1 MGEKSDMDG
10 VSEQSEEIYQVAKDW
25 WLKDAA
31 RLLPGEKGG
40 ATVFVLEFQD
50 GCRYAGYANGRVFGG
65 LADLMAGPLAPGS
78 DEFVR
83 EHGRRMAY
91 SVHCVASDLDRSR
104 AIALR
109 DELVS
114 QAPGDAYVASGPA
127 VTTSNCWLMEG
138 EPEVKVLSFSEWA
151 KAREIDDGTAIPE

>member
-1 MGEKSDMDG
+1 MSEKSDIDG
-10 VSEQSEEIYQVAKDW
+10 VRGQSEEMYLIASDW
-25 WLKDAA
+25 WREDGV

-40 ATVFVLEFQD
+40 TTVFVLEYQD
-50 GCRYAGYANGRVFGG
+50 GCRYVGCASRSVFGR
-65 LADLMAGPLAPGS
+65 LAELMAGPLAPGS

-91 SVHCVASDLDRSR
+91 LVHCVASNLDRSR
-104 AIALR
+104 AGELR

-114 QAPGDAYVASGPA
+114 QAPSDAYVVSGTA
-127 VTTSNCWLMEG
+127 VTTSDCWLIEG

-151 KAREIDDGTAIPE
+151 EARETEDDTAIPE